1 MKVRILQD
9 TIAEGRSLFQGT
21 ITELSDEEAKILI
34 KIGRAIKYVG
44 KDLDKKPEEIE
55 EVKEPKDEPKSRK

>member
-55 EVKEPKDEPKSRK
+55 EVKEPKDEPKSKK

>member
-21 ITELSDEEAKILI
+21 ITELSDEEAKALI
-34 KIGRAIKYVG
+34 KFGRAIKYI
-44 KDLDKKPEEIE
+44 EREAREIIE
-55 EVKEPKDEPKSRK
+55 EVEQEVKGKK

>member
-21 ITELSDEEAKILI
+21 ITELSDEEAKALI
-34 KIGRAIKYVG
+34 KLGRAIKYIE
-44 KDLDKKPEEIE
+44 KEAQEIIE
-55 EVKEPKDEPKSRK
+55 VVEQEVKGKK

>member
-55 EVKEPKDEPKSRK
+55 EVKELKDEPKSRK

>member
-21 ITELSDEEAKILI
+21 ITELSDEEAKTLI

-44 KDLDKKPEEIE
+44 KEADKEPEEVA
-55 EVKEPKDEPKSRK
+55 EVKEAKDEQKSKK